1 MDELNGT
8 NDTVVNTSGL
18 SKEIKAMQGR
28 AMVAADFVARLRRSL
43 ILTVNGQVS
52 RIKRIKR
59 EHEKTLSKP
68 ARK

>member
-1 MDELNGT
+1 
-8 NDTVVNTSGL
+8 
-18 SKEIKAMQGR
+18 MQGR